1 MHMPRFLAS
10 LLYLLSIQAPPQE
23 GTCFPGEH
31 QSMSPAGMRITYK
44 WAGELHHLFFE
55 RARRDTPVRLLTFER
70 SACVHWSPRGDFF
83 ALTNYAG
90 SNISIVEIVS
100 TEDSSKRVR
109 ISDVLPPAAK
119 TLMAGALQR
128 YSEVIS
134 WDSAGLVVRVHGEL
148 KAEPGEFD
156 LRVRCTFE
164 SPRWSCSMP

>member
-1 MHMPRFLAS
+1 MPRFLAS

-23 GTCFPGEH
+23 GTCFPGDH
-31 QSMSPAGMRITYK
+31 QSMSPTGPRIIYQ

-55 RARRDTPVRLLTFER
+55 SARQDTPVRLLTFER

-90 SNISIVEIVS
+90 SNISVVEIVS
-100 TEDSSKRVR
+100 SEDLSRRVR

-119 TLMAGALQR
+119 ALSSDPRYR
-128 YSEVIS
+128 YSEGIS
-134 WDSAGLVVRVHGEL
+134 WDSAGLVVRVHGESRSE
-148 KAEPGEFD
+148 AREFD
-156 LRVRCTFE
+156 LRVLCTFE